1 MKYFNSKLKVFEP
14 KLSLLEKMEIKFKIH
29 SKANYLGNIRNEGKR
44 KASIKWVHKRF
55 IFNENFWQGQ
65 VIRFEQTEKMEVDEN
80 ESKIQIF
87 CFIPWMISS
96 DEIISVIYFSSMI
109 GIFLEHKDS

>member
-44 KASIKWVHKRF
+44 KASIK
-55 IFNENFWQGQ
+55 
-65 VIRFEQTEKMEVDEN
+65 
-80 ESKIQIF
+80 
-87 CFIPWMISS
+87 
-96 DEIISVIYFSSMI
+96 
-109 GIFLEHKDS
+109 